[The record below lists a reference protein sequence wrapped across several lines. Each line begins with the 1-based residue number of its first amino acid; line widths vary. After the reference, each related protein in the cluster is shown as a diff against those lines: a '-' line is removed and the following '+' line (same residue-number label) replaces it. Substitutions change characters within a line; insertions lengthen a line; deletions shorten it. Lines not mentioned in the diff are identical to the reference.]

1 MGNDMEEHGKTI
13 MIPKNHR
20 VPETCHNFCII
31 METKTYPEHSSWTMP
46 AWLALRLLGA

>member
-13 MIPKNHR
+13 MIPKNYR

-31 METKTYPEHSSWTMP
+31 METKTYPEHSS
-46 AWLALRLLGA
+46 